1 MVITFLIGG
10 KGKSGKKNLGFE
22 KIESKIM
29 SKSDI
34 FNLVEKKSK
43 VKNIFDSISGRYDL
57 LNHLL
62 SFGID
67 IYWRRK
73 ALKLSGINKN
83 SFLLDVAC
91 GTGDVAIEAKK
102 LGVEKIVGADFS
114 HNMLRLFHKKSNWII
129 GNNVQM
135 VAEQMPFK
143 DNSFTNITVAFGVR
157 NFYNIQE
164 GFNSF
169 YRVLKAQG
177 KATIVEFQMP
187 KNKFFAALYKFYF
200 KKILPIIGGIISGNK
215 SAYNYLPNSVEEF
228 DEKVNLEILLR
239 NSGFKRIDIYQL
251 SFGTVQVVIAE
262 K

>member
-1 MVITFLIGG
+1 METEKKHKVKSIFDDI
-10 KGKSGKKNLGFE
+10 SGK
-22 KIESKIM
+22 
-29 SKSDI
+29 
-34 FNLVEKKSK
+34 
-43 VKNIFDSISGRYDL
+43 YDL

-62 SFGID
+62 SFGVD
-67 IYWRRK
+67 KRWRKK
-73 ALKLSGINKN
+73 ALKLTGLNKD

-114 HNMLRLFHKKSNWII
+114 HNMLSLFNQKSKWIV

-135 VAEQMPFK
+135 VAEQMPFR
-143 DNSFTNITVAFGVR
+143 DNIFTNITVAFGVR

-169 YRVLKAQG
+169 YRVLKPGG
-177 KATIVEFQMP
+177 KATIIEFRMP

-200 KKILPIIGGIISGNK
+200 KKILPAIGGLISGNRK
-215 SAYNYLPNSVEEF
+215 AYTYLPESVEEF
-228 DEKVNLEILLR
+228 DMKVDLIKLLQ
-239 NSGFKRIDIYQL
+239 NSGFRKIDVYTFT
-251 SFGTVQVVIAE
+251 FGIVQTLIAE